1 MRHLTKSE
9 DGEYWASISD
19 LMSGLMMI
27 FLLIAIAYM
36 HNIAQ
41 GQQKI
46 KKIAVTYH
54 EAQVALY
61 EKLNEE
67 FKLDLPKWQ
76 AVIDRETLSI
86 QFFEPDILFQTGK
99 ADVTPKFKEILD
111 DFFPRYLNIIFSEE
125 FKDTIAEVRIEGHT
139 SSEWSTGTSSLDEA
153 YFNNMQLS
161 QERTRSVLRYCYSI
175 THKEKYKKLMQ
186 QHVTAN
192 GLSSSKL
199 VYNQDGTED
208 KAQSRRVEF
217 RTRTNAENR
226 IVQILEELK
235 ND

>member
-1 MRHLTKSE
+1 MFHLTKSE
-9 DGEYWASISD
+9 DGEYWSSISD

-36 HNIAQ
+36 HNITQ

-46 KKIAVTYH
+46 KKIAVTYQ
-54 EAQVALY
+54 EAQIALY
-61 EKLNEE
+61 EKLNET
-67 FKLDLPKWQ
+67 FKEDLPKWQ
-76 AVIDRETLSI
+76 AVIDKETLSI

-111 DFFPRYLNIIFSEE
+111 DFFPRYLKIIFSEE
-125 FKDTIAEVRIEGHT
+125 FKDTLAEVRIEGHT
-139 SSEWSTGTSSLDEA
+139 SSEWSTRTSSSDEA
-153 YFNNMQLS
+153 YFNNMHLS
-161 QERTRSVLRYCYSI
+161 QERTRSVLLYCYSI
-175 THKEKYKKLMQ
+175 TPKNTYKKLIQ
-186 QHVTAN
+186 RYVTAN

-199 VYNQDGTED
+199 VYNEDGTEN
-208 KAQSRRVEF
+208 KTRSRRVEF

-226 IVQILEELK
+226 IIQILDELK